1 MKVRVKLFAAA
12 KQLAGA
18 ETVAV
23 EVAEPVTIASLR
35 EAMVEQ
41 IPALKNLL
49 AYAAFALNAQ
59 YAAGSAR
66 IPADAEVA
74 CIPPV
79 SGG

>member
-18 ETVAV
+18 EMVAV
-23 EVAEPVTIASLR
+23 DVPEPVTVSALR

-41 IPALKNLL
+41 IPSLKGLL
-49 AYAAFALNAQ
+49 AYAAFALNAE
-59 YAAGSAR
+59 YALGNAL